1 MEGSELINR
10 PFLDLHGADKLLT
23 KLYNIQA
30 SKLEE
35 LKSFADQNFYIRLE
49 SPIDIG
55 GSEDE
60 RCDQFILKLYNS
72 KDSAD
77 GNRVELAVNTM
88 AFLSNKEFCCPRP
101 VRNIHGKL
109 VHLEAISCN
118 DGKGFVGKHGVY
130 MVTLLSFLPGHPLGS
145 LNTIPDEILVDIGKK
160 LAHLHKIL
168 EASLDGFCNE
178 DRNLQ
183 RLVKEFQ
190 DYNHKKPTTFC
201 SGEWSLEKVSG
212 QRHLLDLVDDTLL
225 KDAITKTIDLYEE
238 HVEPIRHLFKKGI
251 IHGDFNDDNII
262 ISKEPIP
269 KQSSKKFI
277 VSGII
282 DFGEVEYSCLIF
294 DIAVALSELVVTHG
308 MSAPRHFLEGYLSKK
323 NIPITEKNLL
333 YYLVLV
339 RYAQRIM
346 LSLEAKQRDPL
357 NEYIMKD
364 LETCAGL
371 LRKLLHME
379 KNDVYTMWNI

>member
-10 PFLDLHGADKLLT
+10 PFLDLHGANELLT

-30 SKLEE
+30 SNLEE
-35 LKSFADQNFYIRLE
+35 LKSFTDQNFYIGLE
-49 SPIDIG
+49 SPIDIDC
-55 GSEDE
+55 GSGDE
-60 RCDQFILKLYNS
+60 KCDQFILKLYNS

-101 VRNIHGKL
+101 VRNIYGKL

-118 DGKGFVGKHGVY
+118 DGNGKGFVGKHGVY
-130 MVTLLSFLPGHPLGS
+130 MVTLLSFLPGQPLGS
-145 LNTIPDEILVDIGKK
+145 LNTLPDEILVDIGKK

-168 EASLDGFCNE
+168 E
-178 DRNLQ
+178 
-183 RLVKEFQ
+183 EFQ
-190 DYNHKKPTTFC
+190 DYNHNKPTTFC
-201 SGEWSLEKVSG
+201 SGEWSLEKVIG
-212 QRHLLDLVDDTLL
+212 QRHLLDLVDDNLL
-225 KDAITKTIDLYEE
+225 RDAITKTIDLYEE
-238 HVEPIRHLFKKGI
+238 HVEPICHLFKKGI
-251 IHGDFNDDNII
+251 IHGDFNEDNII

-269 KQSSKKFI
+269 NQSSKKFI

-294 DIAVALSELVVTHG
+294 DIAVALSELVVTYG

-323 NIPITEKNLL
+323 NIPNTEKNLL

-364 LETCAGL
+364 CETCAGL